1 MGIEEDA
8 EIDSNAG
15 VVLFLLFGFGEL
27 VDRGE
32 DAVLVDANVFNV
44 DLAPFSKGRT

>member
-44 DLAPFSKGRT
+44 DLAPF